1 MNTAQAGIVRATA
14 LFELGPYLSG
24 KTLPVVRQ
32 GLGDSDPLVRLGAV
46 EALNEADPGVRFPL
60 LSPLL
65 NDPLRAVRIRAA
77 RALAPL
83 VSQALPVERRTAI
96 ERGLYEY
103 IAAQKANADRPESW
117 MNIGLAYAE
126 SGRHKGAEAAYRTA
140 MKLRSDFTAAY
151 VNLADLYRAQGRDAE
166 GESLLRAALKIDPDS
181 PESHHALGL
190 LLVRHKRLDE
200 ALEHLQRAVTLNPEG
215 SRFAYVYAVALDA
228 AGTTDKAVVVLE
240 KHYRRHPDDRDTLYA
255 LVRFNRQLGRFQAA
269 ADYAKRFQELASDD
283 PRSRGLQDGLGTPN
297 R

>member
-1 MNTAQAGIVRATA
+1 MSACHNTAQAGIVRATA

-83 VSQALPVERRTAI
+83 ISQALPVERRTAI

-103 IAAQKANADRPESW
+103 IAAQRPMPIVRSW
-117 MNIGLAYAE
+117 MVASLAYAE
-126 SGRHKGAEAAYRTA
+126 STAQGAEAAYRAA

-151 VNLADLYRAQGRDAE
+151 VNLADLYRASDAE

-181 PESHHALGL
+181 REPHALLAAATSASMKRSNICNGGDPES
-190 LLVRHKRLDE
+190 RRFTFRLC
-200 ALEHLQRAVTLNPEG
+200 LC
-215 SRFAYVYAVALDA
+215 
-228 AGTTDKAVVVLE
+228 
-240 KHYRRHPDDRDTLYA
+240 RRPRCGRYDR
-255 LVRFNRQLGRFQAA
+255 
-269 ADYAKRFQELASDD
+269 
-283 PRSRGLQDGLGTPN
+283 
-297 R
+297 